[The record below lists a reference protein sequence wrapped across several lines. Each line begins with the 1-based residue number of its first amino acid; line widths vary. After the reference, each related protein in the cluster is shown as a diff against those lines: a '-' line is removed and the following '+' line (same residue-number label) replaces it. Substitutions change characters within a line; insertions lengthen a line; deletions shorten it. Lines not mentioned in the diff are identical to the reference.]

1 MSSVSYKWLGW
12 VEMDWKSPGGVKY
25 RAAYAAKLS
34 LNKRVEVGMRV
45 KRGMRGKRRNE
56 IVTGVIRA

>member
-1 MSSVSYKWLGW
+1 
-12 VEMDWKSPGGVKY
+12 MDWKSLGWVKY

-34 LNKRVEVGMRV
+34 LNKRVEGGMRV

-56 IVTGVIRA
+56 IVTGGMRK